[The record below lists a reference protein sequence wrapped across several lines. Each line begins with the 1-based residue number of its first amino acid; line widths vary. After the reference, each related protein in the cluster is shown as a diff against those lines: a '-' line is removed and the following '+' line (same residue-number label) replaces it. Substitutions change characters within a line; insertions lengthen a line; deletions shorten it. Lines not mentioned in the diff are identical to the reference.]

1 MSELDLYEGTWKL
14 AQRVHQTP
22 FTPKALQGKP
32 ESVLAC
38 VLYGRELGLGPMQ
51 SLNSIHVI
59 EGRASASPELMRALV
74 ANAGH
79 RVDVTENTN
88 DVCVLVGTRCDT
100 QATATVRWTLDDAKS
115 ANLLGKDNWKKYPR
129 AMLMARATSELC
141 RILFPDVIA
150 GLSYT
155 PEELESINDVPRVV
169 KAEIIDIVSI
179 SGSSPYHATEESDV
193 GSDSFVVPEVSIEQS
208 KAAELLM
215 QEFPGAEIV
224 EEVELLD
231 SKTIEE
237 RKRQMKAWGAWPRV
251 RAIAA
256 PIARGEGLEI
266 PQNIDD
272 LLNNHVLFT
281 MVAKALDK

>member
-88 DVCVLVGTRCDT
+88 DTCVLVGTRCDT

-155 PEELESINDVPRVV
+155 PEELESINDTPQVV
-169 KAEIIDIVSI
+169 KAEIIDIVSS
-179 SGSSPYHATEESDV
+179 SGSSPFHQVEESDV
-193 GSDSFVVPEVSIEQS
+193 GSGSSSVSIEES
-208 KAAELLM
+208 KAVELIM
-215 QEFPGAEIV
+215 QEFPGAEVV

-231 SKTIEE
+231 SRTIDE

-251 RAIAA
+251 RAIAV
-256 PIARGEGLEI
+256 PIARGEGLKI